1 MVCIICLE
9 TKWLA
14 QSDCNHKIC
23 ISCLFDIQKDECP
36 YCRKKLFDNFPQKL
50 RSLLK
55 INKDRLNI
63 NDSGQFPSLGGGGGD
78 R

>member
-1 MVCIICLE
+1 MECIICFE
-9 TKWLA
+9 TKWLT
-14 QSDCNHKIC
+14 QSDCNHNIG

-55 INKDRLNI
+55 IHNQENNKILNI
-63 NDSGQFPSLGGGGGD
+63 NDSEEFPSLS
-78 R
+78 